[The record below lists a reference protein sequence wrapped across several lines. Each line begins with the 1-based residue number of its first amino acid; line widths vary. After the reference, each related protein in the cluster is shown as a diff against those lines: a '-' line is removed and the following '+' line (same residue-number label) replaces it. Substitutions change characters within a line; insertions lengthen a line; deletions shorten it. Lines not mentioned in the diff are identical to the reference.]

1 MSPPYVPSVAG
12 AELFGHIE
20 VAPAPSS
27 GTKAGPIA
35 AEEYQRELINNVGCM
50 IAVIVALAV
59 FQFTP
64 KRKLSDFSARKLTHI
79 SMGTLL
85 LLLKT
90 EGHSYVKIFIII
102 VAVCAILSS
111 LYKPLR
117 FAKKRDKG
125 VILFNAIV
133 AVWAVFDL
141 PFSALAPMF
150 YADPCGAIVGTL
162 VESPKWKGDK
172 TVAGSAAVFVVTL
185 LAAYSV
191 ECIWH
196 RVVLAVLCTILE
208 AVGGDYDNML
218 MSAPVIAYYFLF
230 QHQQHAV
237 NDAWGGL
244 SIRGGFSS

>member
-90 EGHSYVKIFIII
+90 EGK
-102 VAVCAILSS
+102 
-111 LYKPLR
+111 